1 MSKYFNYFPKTLYT
15 ANNSSAGLD
24 TVTNIIARFGFE
36 STLKENS
43 SAFYKYDIK
52 DGDTPEIIASKYYDN
67 SERHWIV
74 LMFNDIF
81 DPQFDWPLKD
91 RVLVDYIDA
100 KYTANGAANT
110 TIQTGL
116 AWAMSPNN
124 IQSYYKVITRT
135 NIDDIKIIEKLQ
147 LDANTYANTATTNII
162 YNLQDGSRI
171 TEVVTKET
179 QSYYQYEIAVN
190 DSKRTI
196 KLLKPEFVTAVEKE
210 FKRVIKSWVY
220 QWVNQPN
227 SK

>member
-1 MSKYFNYFPKTLYT
+1 MAKYFNYFPKTLYT

-52 DGDTPEIIASKYYDN
+52 DGDTPEIIASKYYEN

-81 DPQFDWPLKD
+81 DPQFDWPLRD

-116 AWAMSPNN
+116 SWAMSPNN
-124 IQSYYKVITRT
+124 IQAYYKVITRT

-210 FKRVIKSWVY
+210 FKKVIKA
-220 QWVNQPN
+220 
-227 SK
+227 

>member
-1 MSKYFNYFPKTLYT
+1 MAKYFNYFPKTLYT

-81 DPQFDWPLKD
+81 DPQFDWPLRD

-210 FKRVIKSWVY
+210 FKKVIKA
-220 QWVNQPN
+220 
-227 SK
+227 